1 MASEHRSTILFAV
14 LVGISLYVA
23 YLVRDVLLLVYV
35 SALFAV
41 VLSPVLQAFQK
52 LRIGKWQPSTGF
64 AIILLLLGGGGLL
77 ALFFGLAVPP
87 IYRDARELAQDWPRQ
102 FAAVGEKLRHLPFG
116 LEFDPASLQQYADD
130 AIGGAFGLFK
140 RVAGGV
146 FWLFSWLI
154 LTVYF
159 ILDGERTFRWAMSM
173 VPHQHRPRLEATLLR
188 ARQRMSMWLIGQG
201 GLMLSLGL
209 LSAIALGLLGVRYF
223 YALAVLGGLANL
235 VPIIGPVAT
244 VVVAGV
250 VALIDGWGKFLGVL
264 AFYLAYQQ
272 FENAFLTPRIMRHTV
287 NLPPL
292 AVIIALTLGGALAG
306 VLGALVAVP
315 SAALAAVLIEEYLVK
330 NEAVLVTAAPVTAEE
345 QPAAAETS
353 PPAAS

>member
-14 LVGISLYVA
+14 LVGIALYAA

-41 VLSPVLQAFQK
+41 VLSPILQAIQR
-52 LRIGKWQPSTGF
+52 LRVRSWQPSPGF
-64 AIILLLLGGGGLL
+64 AIIVLLMAGAGLL

-87 IYRDARELAQDWPRQ
+87 IYRDIRELAQDWPRQ
-102 FAAVGEKLRHLPFG
+102 LAAAAEKLRHLPLG
-116 LEFDPASLQQYADD
+116 VEFDPASLQQYADE
-130 AIGGAFGLFK
+130 AIGGAFGVFK

-173 VPHQHRPRLEATLLR
+173 VPHEHRPRLEATLLR
-188 ARQRMSMWLIGQG
+188 ARQRMSLWLIGQG
-201 GLMLSLGL
+201 MLMLALGV

-250 VALIDGWGKFLGVL
+250 VALIDGWGKLVGVL

-272 FENAFLTPRIMRHTV
+272 LENAFLTPRIMRHTV

-292 AVIIALTLGGALAG
+292 AVITALTVGGALAG

-315 SAALAAVLIEEYLVK
+315 SAALAAVLIDEYLVRK
-330 NEAVLVTAAPVTAEE
+330 EAVLVTAAVAEP
-345 QPAAAETS
+345 QPAVAHPS
-353 PPAAS
+353 PPATS

>member
-41 VLSPVLQAFQK
+41 VLSPVLQGIRK
-52 LRIGKWQPSTGF
+52 LHLGKWQPSTGF
-64 AIILLLLGGGGLL
+64 AIILLLLGGAGLL
-77 ALFFGLAVPP
+77 ALFFSLAVPP

-102 FAAVGEKLRHLPFG
+102 LGAVAERLRHLPFG
-116 LEFDPASLQQYADD
+116 LEFDPASLQQYADE

-159 ILDGERTFRWAMSM
+159 ILDGERTFHWAMSM
-173 VPHQHRPRLEATLLR
+173 VPHEHRSRLQATLLR
-188 ARQRMSMWLIGQG
+188 ARRRMSLWLIGQG
-201 GLMLSLGL
+201 MLMLSLGA

-235 VPIIGPVAT
+235 VPIIGPVFT
-244 VVVAGV
+244 VLVAGV
-250 VALIDGWGKFLGVL
+250 VALIDGWGKLLGVL

-272 FENAFLTPRIMRHTV
+272 LENAFLTPRIMRQTV

-292 AVIIALTLGGALAG
+292 AVITALTVGGALAG

-315 SAALAAVLIEEYLVK
+315 SAALAAVLIDEYLVK
-330 NEAVLVTAAPVTAEE
+330 KDSILVATGSAATEP
-345 QPAAAETS
+345 QPALAGTS
-353 PPAAS
+353 PSKDS

>member
-1 MASEHRSTILFAV
+1 MAAEHRSTILFAV
-14 LVGISLYVA
+14 LVGISLYLA

-41 VLSPVLQAFQK
+41 VLSPVLQTIRK
-52 LRIGKWQPSTGF
+52 LRIGKWQPSTGL
-64 AIILLLLGGGGLL
+64 AIILLLLGGASLL

-87 IYRDARELAQDWPRQ
+87 IYQDARELAQDWPRQ
-102 FAAVGEKLRHLPFG
+102 FAAVAEKLRHLPFG

-130 AIGGAFGLFK
+130 AIGGAFGLFR

-173 VPHQHRPRLEATLLR
+173 VPHEHRPRLEATLLR

-201 GLMLSLGL
+201 MLMLSIGL
-209 LSAIALGLLGVRYF
+209 LSAIALGMLGVRYF

-250 VALIDGWGKFLGVL
+250 VALIDGWGKLLGVL
-264 AFYLAYQQ
+264 AFYLTYQQ
-272 FENAFLTPRIMRHTV
+272 LENAFLTPRIMRHTV

-292 AVIIALTLGGALAG
+292 AVIVALTLGGALAG

-330 NEAVLVTAAPVTAEE
+330 KEPVLVTAAPVTTEE
-345 QPAAAETS
+345 QPAAAESS